1 LQNALETTDALPKRI
16 LILAFSW
23 ENKVGL
29 MTVKLAKS
37 EQTLQAIVRTAL
49 HLAVV
54 EGLHAVTLG
63 EVAKR
68 MDISKSGV
76 FARVGSLEAL
86 QHKVIVEYGRIFADN
101 VFLPALS
108 EPRGLPRLNA
118 IMRLWIGRGTGEN
131 AMAGGLHT
139 AAAFDLDHVESALR
153 DLLLESV
160 MNWRTQLKRTIVQCI
175 DEGHLRPDTDPTQLT
190 FEINALM
197 IGFLHDARFVRDPR
211 AHERAAEAYDRL
223 ISTYRSVSH
232 AT

>member
-1 LQNALETTDALPKRI
+1 
-16 LILAFSW
+16 
-23 ENKVGL
+23 
-29 MTVKLAKS
+29 MTIKLAKS
-37 EQTLQAIVRTAL
+37 EQTLQAIIKTAL
-49 HLAVV
+49 QIAVV

-86 QHKVIVEYGRIFADN
+86 QNKVIVEYGRIFSAN

-108 EPRGLPRLNA
+108 APRGLPRLNA

-153 DLLLESV
+153 DQLLESV
-160 MNWRTQLKRTIVQCI
+160 MNWRNQLKRTIMICI
-175 DEGHLRPDTDPTQLT
+175 EEGHLKPDTDPLQLT
-190 FEINALM
+190 FEINSLM
-197 IGFLHDARFVRDPR
+197 VGFLHDARFVRDPHVHDR
-211 AHERAAEAYDRL
+211 ATSAYQRL
-223 ISTYRSVSH
+223 ISTYRSFSY
-232 AT
+232 TG

>member
-1 LQNALETTDALPKRI
+1 MAI
-16 LILAFSW
+16 
-23 ENKVGL
+23 
-29 MTVKLAKS
+29 KLAKS
-37 EQTLQAIVRTAL
+37 EQTLQAIIKTAL
-49 HLAVV
+49 QIAVV

-86 QHKVIVEYGRIFADN
+86 QNKVIVEYGRIFAAN

-139 AAAFDLDHVESALR
+139 AAAFDLDHVESGLR
-153 DLLLESV
+153 DQLLESV
-160 MNWRTQLKRTIVQCI
+160 MNWRNQLKRTIMICI
-175 DEGHLRPDTDPTQLT
+175 EEGHLRPDTDPLQLT
-190 FEINALM
+190 FEINSLM
-197 IGFLHDARFVRDPR
+197 VGFLHDARFVRDPL
-211 AHERAAEAYDRL
+211 AHERAHSAYLRL
-223 ISTYRSVSH
+223 ISTYRSFSY
-232 AT
+232 TG

>member
-1 LQNALETTDALPKRI
+1 
-16 LILAFSW
+16 
-23 ENKVGL
+23 
-29 MTVKLAKS
+29 MTIKLAKS
-37 EQTLQAIVRTAL
+37 EQTLQAIIKTAL
-49 HLAVV
+49 QIAVV

-86 QHKVIVEYGRIFADN
+86 QNKVIVEYGRIFAAN

-108 EPRGLPRLNA
+108 APRGLPRLNA

-153 DLLLESV
+153 DQLLESV
-160 MNWRTQLKRTIVQCI
+160 MNWRNQLKRTIMICI
-175 DEGHLRPDTDPTQLT
+175 EEGHLKPDTDPLQLT
-190 FEINALM
+190 FEINSLM
-197 IGFLHDARFVRDPR
+197 IGFLHDARFVRDPHVHDR
-211 AHERAAEAYDRL
+211 ATSAYQRL
-223 ISTYRSVSH
+223 ISTYRSFSY
-232 AT
+232 AG

>member
-1 LQNALETTDALPKRI
+1 MATKLP
-16 LILAFSW
+16 
-23 ENKVGL
+23 
-29 MTVKLAKS
+29 KS
-37 EQTLQAIVRTAL
+37 EQTLQAIIKTAL
-49 HLAVV
+49 QIAVV

-68 MDISKSGV
+68 MNISKSGV

-86 QHKVIVEYGRIFADN
+86 QNKVVVEYGRIFAAN

-153 DLLLESV
+153 DQLLESV
-160 MNWRTQLKRTIVQCI
+160 MAWRNQFLRTIQICI
-175 DEGHLRPDTDPTQLT
+175 DEGHLRPDTDPAQLL
-190 FEINALM
+190 FEINSLM
-197 IGFLHDARFVRDPR
+197 VGFLHDARFVRDPL
-211 AHERAAEAYDRL
+211 AHERVAAGYQRL
-223 ISTYRSVSH
+223 ISTYRSF
-232 AT
+232 TYNG